1 MIDRRADFDRLVK
14 EMAADTKG
22 IRVEPSTPLTI
33 VEAKRMPTVSLNI
46 SLRDEIRER
55 VSNFKAHQARFSR
68 EREEFAASQLKRM
81 LERTPPADRNG

>member
-14 EMAADTKG
+14 ATAADTKR
-22 IRVEPSTPLTI
+22 IRVKPSTPPTI
-33 VEAKRMPTVSLNI
+33 EANRMPPVSLNS
-46 SLRDEIRER
+46 SLCDEIRER